1 MTTEAAR
8 GSGAGGR
15 EPGMI
20 VASRALAIR
29 DHGERTRRRSSSQ
42 ARRATSARR
51 SWNSPS
57 AEGSGGGS
65 SPIAP
70 RRQRPC
76 GGRARRS
83 WRGDFARPDTLDAAF
98 AGVDRVFLL
107 AAAGP
112 QLAEQQG
119 DTIGAA
125 RRAGVRGLVNS
136 SALGVAPDVP
146 VSLPRPHADAG
157 NNAAQVTDVVR
168 RVGKIMPH
176 TFDRWMAENAA
187 AFNQD

>member
-1 MTTEAAR
+1 M
-8 GSGAGGR
+8 
-15 EPGMI
+15 
-20 VASRALAIR
+20 
-29 DHGERTRRRSSSQ
+29 
-42 ARRATSARR
+42 
-51 SWNSPS
+51 
-57 AEGSGGGS
+57 
-65 SPIAP
+65 
-70 RRQRPC
+70 
-76 GGRARRS
+76 
-83 WRGDFARPDTLDAAF
+83 
-98 AGVDRVFLL
+98 FLL